1 MGSLD
6 NMNGKAVSLNWRE
19 MGDPWTKWM
28 RRNVVLRHTG
38 GGRRQAQVQGPRADS
53 NSDSTA
59 RSSTSRHRRQIQHHG
74 ERGSQDAD
82 LVPLLSEDEKFYL
95 IGQKLSSMLSEDQQS
110 RLLRDA
116 LRAGKRPPATAA
128 ARNWI
133 QPADLENLTAAEIDL
148 VQAHRLVTNT
158 TTQPAA
164 NRNNNDPQQAP
175 HQHQKTLTREKS
187 LPGLPSILTA
197 EDITNTHHHPP
208 NLLLYT
214 PTQINHTTINIQTPP
229 QELDTARQFCELRFP
244 KIGVETY
251 LHCASCGN
259 DHPSRLFSVTQ
270 RRAPATRRKCIAREG
285 YIRLCAHKVV
295 TWALVEACLR
305 GDDTHI
311 NTNTDHVVQ
320 FKCEHPSHI
329 KELESHR
336 DSSDLECTRG
346 GVPEVVI
353 WGRGKVVLQWST
365 HLPITTTT
373 TTTTTSGTDS
383 MSSQSDGGTPSTPSS
398 DSSHQHRDGA
408 PKNVICPSEF
418 GTTLDMDL
426 FEQTG
431 CHSATELTG
440 LPQHG
445 LAVTVLP
452 CDMEADCSEIKHQL
466 AIDAVDHVDQQE
478 NGEEDRLLG
487 VVETEN
493 KKKRMNPSRDW
504 FAAIHPDSYNL
515 EKWANEGLFGL
526 RWCGKPECKSYLTRP
541 RGRIHRQC
549 ETWCL

>member
-28 RRNVVLRHTG
+28 RRNVVFRHA
-38 GGRRQAQVQGPRADS
+38 RPQAQVQGPGPRADS

-74 ERGSQDAD
+74 ERGTQDAD

-95 IGQKLSSMLSEDQQS
+95 IGQKLSSMLSEDQQT

-128 ARNWI
+128 RAWVRPDI
-133 QPADLENLTAAEIDL
+133 ESLTTAEIDL
-148 VQAHRLVTNT
+148 VQAHRLVTTT
-158 TTQPAA
+158 TTQPVV
-164 NRNNNDPQQAP
+164 NRNSSNHAP
-175 HQHQKTLTREKS
+175 IAPYQHQKTLHREKS

-197 EDITNTHHHPP
+197 ADIILDPNTHLHPP
-208 NLLLYT
+208 NLLVYT
-214 PTQINHTTINIQTPP
+214 PTQINHTGITTTPALP
-229 QELDTARQFCELRFP
+229 QELNTARQFCELRFP

-251 LHCASCGN
+251 LHCAICHN
-259 DHPSRLFSVTQ
+259 DHPSRLFSITQ
-270 RRAPATRRKCIAREG
+270 RRAPAARRKCIGREG
-285 YIRLCAHKVV
+285 YVRLCAHKVV
-295 TWALVEACLR
+295 TWGLVEACL
-305 GDDTHI
+305 GSPDDMD
-311 NTNTDHVVQ
+311 TDGVQ
-320 FKCEHPSHI
+320 FKCEHPSHV

-336 DSSDLECTRG
+336 DSSECTRG

-353 WGRGKVVLQWST
+353 WDSGRVVLQWST

-373 TTTTTSGTDS
+373 TTTTGSGS
-383 MSSQSDGGTPSTPSS
+383 GSESQSGPSTRSNSS
-398 DSSHQHRDGA
+398 HRDGA
-408 PKNVICPSEF
+408 PKNVICPSEL

-466 AIDAVDHVDQQE
+466 AIDAVDMDQ
-478 NGEEDRLLG
+478 GEEQLEEDGLG
-487 VVETEN
+487 VV
-493 KKKRMNPSRDW
+493 KKKSKNTNRMNPSRDW

-515 EKWANEGLFGL
+515 DKWANEGLFGL
-526 RWCGKPECKSYLTRP
+526 RWCGKPECKSYLARP
-541 RGRIHRQC
+541 RGRIHRPC